1 MERVTRSF
9 PATAGTN
16 LQELAYG
23 TACLEGEKKSLA
35 SGIGRPNGL
44 PHHWKHTTCIGGAG
58 GFACESGFFHS
69 FLGSGYELSQLSSS
83 VAPWPPEACSTSGY
97 NRANMLPNPAL
108 GVFFH
113 WLGGLASGSFY
124 VPYRGV
130 KHWAWETYWLVGGF
144 FSWII
149 APWLLAMTM
158 TSDLIP
164 VLR

>member
-58 GFACESGFFHS
+58 GFACEPGFFHS
-69 FLGSGYELSQLSSS
+69 FLGSGYANFCNLVLDSQP
-83 VAPWPPEACSTSGY
+83 VAEVS
-97 NRANMLPNPAL
+97 PARESRRKRL
-108 GVFFH
+108 LH
-113 WLGGLASGSFY
+113 NEES
-124 VPYRGV
+124 RGR
-130 KHWAWETYWLVGGF
+130 Y
-144 FSWII
+144 
-149 APWLLAMTM
+149 
-158 TSDLIP
+158 
-164 VLR
+164 